1 MHILVT
7 GSNSIIGSNII
18 KKLLL
23 KKHNIIA
30 IYHKNSNNINKLKKF
45 KKLIIKKFNIKNQPN
60 RSLFPKVDVI
70 IHVAANKQKNI
81 NTLKKRKNIF
91 LTNVVGTK
99 NIFQFA
105 FKNKVKKFIFLSAIS
120 TYGENLNGV
129 INEKTQQKPIDFY
142 SNSKYLSEKFI
153 NNYKK
158 KFEFFILRLPAIIG
172 TEGPWISRIIKK
184 IKKNKLIKIYNSDT
198 YYNSCLHLDDLCKI
212 VVKCIDNKKK
222 FNGIVLNLSSNKKVR
237 IVDLINFIKKK
248 IKSKSKIIIKKKQF
262 AKNYIINNEKLTKSL
277 KFKPM
282 NVINAIKKYLNNY
295 NYINK

>member
-1 MHILVT
+1 MNILVT
-7 GSNSIIGSNII
+7 GSNSIIGFNII

-23 KKHNIIA
+23 KKHTVIA
-30 IYHKNSNNINKLKKF
+30 IYHKNNNNINRLKKF
-45 KKLIIKKFNIKNQPN
+45 KKLTIKKFNIKNQL
-60 RSLFPKVDVI
+60 RKSLFSKVDVI
-70 IHVAANKQKNI
+70 IHAAANKQKKI
-81 NTLKKRKNIF
+81 NALKKKNIF

-105 FKNKVKKFIFLSAIS
+105 FKNKVKKFIFFSAIS

-172 TEGPWISRIIKK
+172 TEGPWISKIIKK
-184 IKKNKLIKIYNSDT
+184 IKKNKLIKIYNSDS
-198 YYNSCLHLDDLCKI
+198 YYNSCLHLDDLCEI

-237 IVDLINFIKKK
+237 ILDLIKFIKKK

-262 AKNYIINNEKLTKSL
+262 AKNYTINNEKLTKSL

-282 NVINAIKKYLNNY
+282 NVINTIKKYLNN
-295 NYINK
+295 